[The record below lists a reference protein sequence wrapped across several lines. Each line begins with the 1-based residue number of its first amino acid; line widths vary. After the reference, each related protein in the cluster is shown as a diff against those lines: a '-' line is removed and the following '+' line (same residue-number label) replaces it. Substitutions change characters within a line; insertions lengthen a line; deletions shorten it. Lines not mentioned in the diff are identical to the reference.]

1 MVNVSLLPSEKVPAR
16 AGPGARRIEPL
27 ATLPLFFKLEGSN
40 VLVAGGSEA
49 TAWKVELLA
58 AAGAEVQLY
67 AGDLD
72 AAFRPLLEDAARSE
86 RITWHRRGWSPADFA
101 DAVVAVA
108 DMESDEEALAF
119 CRAGR
124 SAGVPVNVIDKPRYC
139 SFKFGSIVNRTP
151 VVIGISSDGSSP
163 ILAQALRRRIET
175 LIPRSLADW
184 ARFAM
189 DLRGRVSSRL
199 PSKQQRRR
207 FWERFSE
214 LAFTAEPDANAT
226 RELLA
231 DCQKQQPAP
240 SGSGRV
246 TLVGA
251 GPGDAEFL
259 TLKAVRALQAADI
272 ILYDNL
278 VSDEVLELA
287 RREAKRM
294 LVGKRGGRKSCRQE
308 DINEMMVKLAKA
320 GKNVVRLKSGDPMVF
335 GRAGEEIARLQDEGI
350 AVSSIPG
357 ITAAA
362 AMASS
367 LGISLT
373 HRDHAQSVRFVT
385 GHCRKGTLPDDLDWR
400 AIADPNATTIFYM
413 GRGTAGQIAETVMA
427 KGLDAATPV
436 VACAALSRPSE
447 KLWHGVLGDLAAGV
461 ATLDRNE
468 PVLIGVGSVFGLRQD
483 LKQRSAPHAL
493 QAAMPDRVMSH

>member
-1 MVNVSLLPSEKVPAR
+1 MASVSLLPSEKMAWRDRP
-16 AGPGARRIEPL
+16 GPRRIEPL
-27 ATLPLFFKLEGSN
+27 ATLPLFFKLEGRK

-49 TAWKVELLA
+49 AAWKVELLA

-72 AAFRPLLEDAARSE
+72 AAFHLLLGNAALSG
-86 RITWHRRGWSPADFA
+86 RITWYRQGWTPAGFA
-101 DAVVAVA
+101 DAVIAVA
-108 DMESDEEALAF
+108 DIVGDEEAQAF

-124 SAGVPVNVIDKPRYC
+124 EAGVPVNVIDKPHYC
-139 SFKFGSIVNRTP
+139 SFRFGSIVNRSP

-184 ARFAM
+184 ARLAR
-189 DLRGRVSSRL
+189 DLRSRVCSRL
-199 PSKQQRRR
+199 PSKQQRRS

-214 LAFTAEPDANAT
+214 LAFASAPNADAAT
-226 RELLA
+226 QLLA
-231 DCQKQQPAP
+231 DCEKRQPAR
-240 SGSGRV
+240 SGPGRV

-308 DINEMMVKLAKA
+308 DINEMMIKLAKA

-335 GRAGEEIARLQDEGI
+335 GRAGEEIARLQDEDI
-350 AVSSIPG
+350 DVSSIPG

-385 GHCRKGTLPDDLDWR
+385 GHCRKGTLPEDLDWR
-400 AIADPNATTIFYM
+400 AIADPKATTIFYM
-413 GRGTAGQIAETVMA
+413 GRGTAGQIAEMLMTR
-427 KGLDAATPV
+427 GLDPATPV

-447 KLWHGVLGDLAAGV
+447 KQWRGSLGNLGVGV

-468 PVLIGVGSVFGLRQD
+468 PILIGIGSVFKSRQD
-483 LKQRSAPHAL
+483 ISPQAL
-493 QAAMPDRVMSH
+493 PEVSQCQSSLTG